1 MAQPS
6 ESTQLQQAQLAAI
19 LGPDTAPFE
28 TLISH
33 LMSSSNEQRSQA
45 ELLFNL
51 CKQTDPDSLSLKL
64 AHLLQ
69 FSPHPEGRA
78 MSAILLRKQLTRDDS
93 YLWPRLNPN
102 TQSSLKSILLV
113 CIQREETKSIAKKL
127 CDTVSELASG
137 ILPDNGWPELLPFMF
152 QCVSSD
158 SPKLQESSFLI
169 FAQLSQY
176 IGDSLVPHIKELHS
190 VFLHCLNSP
199 TSNPDVRIAALNAVI
214 NFIQCLS
221 SSADRDR
228 FQVTINNVSDMK
240 LPDISV

>member
-102 TQSSLKSILLV
+102 TQSSLKSILLA

-137 ILPDNGWPELLPFMF
+137 ILPDNGRCIVIERTVKQQMGKGWEDSQPSHCEAADGRGGREKKVVGA
-152 QCVSSD
+152 QCS
-158 SPKLQESSFLI
+158 
-169 FAQLSQY
+169 
-176 IGDSLVPHIKELHS
+176 
-190 VFLHCLNSP
+190 
-199 TSNPDVRIAALNAVI
+199 
-214 NFIQCLS
+214 
-221 SSADRDR
+221 
-228 FQVTINNVSDMK
+228 
-240 LPDISV
+240 